1 MSYIFWKLLVQ
12 RLILAINQFFW
23 SILRGVRILLTHCN
37 RIVLKIWHHVLL
49 ALLALLALLVS
60 LALLALLALVALLTL
75 LILHALLALLALPVS
90 IVLLALLCDFWW
102 SLLLS
107 NWKNIAFL
115 TQSYRFGCLSVNSS
129 HMRHR
134 SQCEASWGTPHIST
148 CFQPESVKTNQQ
160 IVKPEWAK
168 VWSQLWVHLQPF
180 FLALSAYLNSV
191 RQRNTLFWRVATKE
205 SLS

>member
-1 MSYIFWKLLVQ
+1 MFKRKGGGAKGLLNNVKK
-12 RLILAINQFFW
+12 NCTF
-23 SILRGVRILLTHCN
+23 
-37 RIVLKIWHHVLL
+37 LKGWHP
-49 ALLALLALLVS
+49 
-60 LALLALLALVALLTL
+60 
-75 LILHALLALLALPVS
+75 LLALLALPVS

-180 FLALSAYLNSV
+180 FLALSAYFTNF
-191 RQRNTLFWRVATKE
+191 RQKIQYFDVSRHKKVLFNCFATKQC
-205 SLS
+205 